1 MSSIEGNVKNVEN
14 QLNSLSTQLAT
25 IVKENKQKGRIF
37 YTKSNRNPNQ
47 NNVSECSDMST
58 RGLLFQ

>member
-1 MSSIEGNVKNVEN
+1 MSAIEGNVKNVEN

-25 IVKENKQKGRIF
+25 IVKETKQKGRIF

-47 NNVSECSDMST
+47 NNVSGCSDMST
-58 RGLLFQ
+58 RGLLSQ